1 MLHHHDSAEKKRHR
15 VHYDLTPPP
24 VGRIYL
30 RLGSFSFP
38 RLSCAKK
45 YAVKITPGKTQYS
58 ANPES
63 LARSGCTIAPAA
75 TDWNLSVER
84 MRIQITIDT
93 DNDRTI
99 PPRWN
104 ETSSAQT

>member
-1 MLHHHDSAEKKRHR
+1 MTPISIEEKRHR
-15 VHYDLTPPP
+15 LHHNLTPPP

-63 LARSGCTIAPAA
+63 LAKSGCVIVPST
-75 TDWNLSVER
+75 TDWNRSLVR
-84 MRIQITIDT
+84 MRIQITIET
-93 DNDRTI
+93 GSRTI
-99 PPRWN
+99 PSTV
-104 ETSSAQT
+104 E